1 MVEDGFLEALELV
14 VRLEPELVV
23 QQPPARAID
32 LERVRLAAAAIEGQH
47 QLAAQTFPQW
57 LLAHEPLELGNQ
69 LRVAPQ
75 RELGLD
81 PLLARRQQLLFQP
94 GSLGAGEGVA
104 QLGQRDSTPER
115 QPFPEQRCGLGG
127 LLRARRR
134 HQQLEAMEVELA
146 VADPDEVAG
155 GLGQDQIPAERLA
168 QLGDVHL
175 ERRPG
180 GVGR

>member
-1 MVEDGFLEALELV
+1 MVEDGSLEALELI
-14 VRLEPELVV
+14 VRLEPELLV
-23 QQPPARAID
+23 QQPPARAVD
-32 LERVRLAAAAIEGQH
+32 LERVCLAAAAIEGQH

-81 PLLARRQQLLFQP
+81 PLLERRQPLLFQP
-94 GSLGAGEGVA
+94 RSLGAGEGVA
-104 QLGQRDSTPER
+104 QLGQRRSTPQG
-115 QPFPEQRCGLGG
+115 QPFPEQPGGLGG

-134 HQQLEAMEVELA
+134 HQPLEAMEVELT

-155 GLGQDQIPAERLA
+155 GLRQDQIPAERLA

-175 ERRPG
+175 ERRRG
-180 GVGR
+180 GGGR